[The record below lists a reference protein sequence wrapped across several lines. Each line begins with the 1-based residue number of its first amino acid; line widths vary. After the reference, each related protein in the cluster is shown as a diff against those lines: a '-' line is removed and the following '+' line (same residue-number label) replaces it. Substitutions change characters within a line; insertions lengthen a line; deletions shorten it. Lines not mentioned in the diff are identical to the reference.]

1 MIGFPGVR
9 DVCHIGRERVIAMQR
24 ARRLASVAV
33 VASLAVTGLSACRNS
48 PDTAAYIGTGASA
61 TKVSQSQVDDIF
73 DDAKAKGT
81 GPATAADGTVTKPT
95 KVSRQQIVSVMIG
108 LDVLHKYSADND
120 IKPTDLPVDKVAQAL
135 FLADDAKFVRLYTE
149 FEGYLEAI
157 AVKAPPVQVTEADV
171 RDVYNR
177 FKASGGLPPGTT
189 FESFAGG
196 LGQQDQQVLSQR
208 ISVSKALQPVAAKLD
223 IQVNPRYSPSFA
235 VLEVPSATGSP
246 VALVA
251 VPVGSADSAVPVT
264 DLS

>member
-1 MIGFPGVR
+1 
-9 DVCHIGRERVIAMQR
+9 MQR
-24 ARRLASVAV
+24 ARRLATVAV

-61 TKVSQSQVDDIF
+61 TRVSQSQVDDIYA
-73 DDAKAKGT
+73 DAQAKAT
-81 GPATAADGTVTKPT
+81 AERTAADGSVQKPT
-95 KVSRQQIVSVMIG
+95 KVTKQQIVSALVG
-108 LDVLHKYSADND
+108 LGVLRKYGADNN
-120 IKPTDLPVDKVAQAL
+120 IKPEALPATSVAQAM
-135 FLADDAKFVRLYTE
+135 FLADDAKFVPIYSE

-157 AVKAPPVQVTEADV
+157 AAKVPPVQVTEADV

-177 FKASGGLPPGTT
+177 FKAGGSLPPSTT

-208 ISVSKALQPVAAKLD
+208 ISVSKALAPVAAKLD
-223 IQVNPRYSPSFA
+223 IDVNPRYSPSFA
-235 VLEVPSATGSP
+235 VLEVPSATGTP

-251 VPVGSADSAVPVT
+251 VPVGGADSTVPVT